1 MNYHLM
7 LLDRIQKIQAIN
19 EQYDL
24 EHNAYISFS
33 GGKDSTILHY
43 LIDLALPNN
52 NIPRVYANTGL
63 EYIDMVKF
71 VKNLAEKDNRFVI
84 LNQTRNI
91 KETLNKYG
99 YPFKSKEF
107 SLRVEQF
114 NKGTNANYLK
124 KYLDKD
130 NDSKFKC
137 PKRLKYIFEVRGRYN
152 ISNLC
157 CYKLKKDL
165 MKHWQKE
172 NHKTIAI
179 TGMRNE
185 EGGNRE
191 RLGCLT
197 NNNTMFHPLIVVSEE
212 FENEFIK
219 QNNIKLCRL
228 YYPPFNFKRTGCKGC
243 PYNIFLQKDL
253 DTMSKYLPAERKQ
266 CELIWKPIYDEYRRI
281 GYRLRKN
288 GVLEQIKWDL

>member
-1 MNYHLM
+1 MNYKLI
-7 LLDRIQKIQAIN
+7 LFDRIEKIKAIN

-24 EHNAYISFS
+24 LNNSYISFS

-43 LIDLALPNN
+43 VIDMALPNN

-91 KETLNKYG
+91 KETLDKYG

-107 SLRVEQF
+107 SMRVYLF
-114 NKGTNANYLK
+114 NKGSNAPFIK
-124 KYLDKD
+124 RYLDINNKTYA
-130 NDSKFKC
+130 C
-137 PKRLKYIFEVRGRYN
+137 PDIVRYIFNERGQFN
-152 ISNLC
+152 ISNFC
-157 CYKLKKDL
+157 CSKLKKDL
-165 MKHWQKE
+165 LKHWQKE
-172 NHKTIAI
+172 NHKTISI

-185 EGGNRE
+185 EGGQRE
-191 RLGCLT
+191 HLGCLT
-197 NNNTMFHPLIVVSEE
+197 NNNTMFHPLIVVDEQWE
-212 FENEFIK
+212 DEFIK
-219 QNNIKLCRL
+219 TENIELCKL

-243 PYNIFLQKDL
+243 PYNIFLQQDL
-253 DTMSKYLPAERKQ
+253 DTMAKYLPAEKKQ

-288 GVLEQIKWDL
+288 GVLEQIKWDI